1 MCQQCQ
7 PHYTHWLISFIYM
20 ILSSKLRS
28 AFWSHAVLWFSAKIN
43 LIFHFSVSVCNIGL
57 PRTVCVDS
65 SRIASSITHQHHL
78 SPSHS
83 PSSWPCDLDPAS
95 SWPLDFFLHDLWPSF
110 QVNDLHIDIWP
121 STQVS
126 DLDLFIMTF
135 DFFTCMTL
143 HTTLTYDLLFK
154 FLTMTFLSWPLSY
167 STHWLLSSMSLLHVT
182 DVWAI
187 AWSLTAKWPIKGHM
201 EGVGEET
208 LQQWPWPKWPWHSN
222 HLTLDVEKIVGFIR
236 FNIYMIRYSANKKE
250 NN

>member
-143 HTTLTYDLLFK
+143 HTTLSYDLLFK
-154 FLTMTFLSWPLSY
+154 FLPMTFELQYTLTFVINESSSCNWCLGHCMIFDCKRTHQRSYGGGGGGNFTTMT
-167 STHWLLSSMSLLHVT
+167 
-182 DVWAI
+182 
-187 AWSLTAKWPIKGHM
+187 
-201 EGVGEET
+201 
-208 LQQWPWPKWPWHSN
+208 
-222 HLTLDVEKIVGFIR
+222 LTLKPFDLGCG
-236 FNIYMIRYSANKKE
+236 E
-250 NN
+250 NCRLHTVQHLHDQIFSQQKR